1 MKAIILSAGR
11 GSRLLPL
18 TTDLPKCLLPVG
30 LTTVL
35 GLQLDTLHAAGVE
48 DVTVVTGFNAQKV
61 DEMIAAR
68 GNRGPKVTTVFNPF
82 YQVAD
87 NLATCWMVREHMDED
102 FIIINGDTLFSPEI
116 IEAILSAQDTNI
128 AVTIDQK
135 DHYDGDDMKV
145 TLEGTAL
152 KAIGKTLTP
161 LETHAESIGMLRFMG
176 EGRRIFRNM
185 LDAKMRTPDGTSF
198 WYLRAID
205 GLAKEGVPISTINIK
220 GAEWSEL
227 DTPEDYEIVLSL
239 FGGAEAGRK
248 RFAVV

>member
-35 GLQLDTLHAAGVE
+35 GMQLDTLYAAGVK
-48 DVTVVTGFNAQKV
+48 DVVVVTGFNAHKV
-61 DEMIAAR
+61 EEVLAAR
-68 GNRGPKVTTVFNPF
+68 GGRGPNVTTVFNPF

-87 NLATCWMVREHMDED
+87 NLATCWMVREHMNED
-102 FIIINGDTLFSPEI
+102 FIVINGDTLFSPRI
-116 IEAILSAQDTNI
+116 IETILSAQDTDI

-152 KAIGKTLTP
+152 KAIGKTLLP
-161 LETHAESIGMLRFMG
+161 QETNAESIGMLRFMA
-176 EGRRIFRNM
+176 EGVNTFRNM
-185 LDAKMRTPDGTSF
+185 LEDKMRTPEGTTS
-198 WYLRAID
+198 WYLKAID
-205 GLAKEGVPISTINIK
+205 GLAKSGVAISTINIK
-220 GAEWSEL
+220 GATWAEL
-227 DTPEDYEIVLSL
+227 DTPEDYEICRAL
-239 FGGAEAGRK
+239 FGGSEQTRK